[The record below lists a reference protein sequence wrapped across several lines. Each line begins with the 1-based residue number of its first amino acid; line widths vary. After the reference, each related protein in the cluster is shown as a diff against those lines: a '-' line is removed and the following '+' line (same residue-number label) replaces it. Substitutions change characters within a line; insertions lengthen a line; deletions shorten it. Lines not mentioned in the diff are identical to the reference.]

1 MKYLKKIFEND
12 LYNQVEADE
21 LMDFSQSYLSYL
33 LDDTKFKLEVYE
45 SPKWNSYI
53 IWLSIELLKENG
65 PFKWNEVK
73 DYYIP
78 FITMLSRQYDLNEES
93 LDQIGSSIIINF
105 YSGNQLFI
113 KASQIEDWSGKLGVE
128 MDTKLFNGNGIKEI
142 GVLVKNTVKR

>member
-1 MKYLKKIFEND
+1 
-12 LYNQVEADE
+12 
-21 LMDFSQSYLSYL
+21 
-33 LDDTKFKLEVYE
+33 
-45 SPKWNSYI
+45 
-53 IWLSIELLKENG
+53 
-65 PFKWNEVK
+65 
-73 DYYIP
+73 
-78 FITMLSRQYDLNEES
+78 MLSRQYDLDEER